1 MKYLIAVKAIIKNS
15 EGKILVLKRS
25 ESDDHKPNVW
35 ETVGGGMDQAE
46 TPQTALVREVFEET
60 GLTVSVSRP
69 FNVFT
74 FKKDNGEFKIG
85 ITFECIYESGEVVLS
100 HEHSDYRWIRPE
112 DFSSLESVPSL
123 HEEIAAYAQI
133 NS

>member
-1 MKYLIAVKAIIKNS
+1 MKYLVAVKAIIKNT

-25 ESDDHKPNVW
+25 EIDDHKPNVW

-60 GLTVSVSRP
+60 GLTVSVGRP

-74 FKKDNGEFKIG
+74 FTKDNGEFKIG
-85 ITFECIYESGEVVLS
+85 ITFECTYESGEVVLS
-100 HEHSDYRWIRPE
+100 HEHTEYRWIRPE
-112 DFSSLESVPSL
+112 EFVSLESVPSL
-123 HEEIAAYAQI
+123 HEEISAYAKFI
-133 NS
+133 S

>member
-1 MKYLIAVKAIIKNS
+1 MKYPVAVKAIIKNS
-15 EGKILVLKRS
+15 EGKILVVKRS
-25 ESDDHKPNVW
+25 ESDDHNPNVW

-60 GLTVSVSRP
+60 GLIVRVDRP

-85 ITFECIYESGEVVLS
+85 ITFECSYASGEVVLS
-100 HEHSDYRWIRPE
+100 HEHSDFCWINPE
-112 DFSSLESVPSL
+112 EFVSFESVPSL
-123 HEEIAAYAQI
+123 HEEIAMYAKFKI
-133 NS
+133 